1 MSDPRFSGKVAIVT
15 GGGYGIGEAIVRE
28 LAAEGC
34 AVVIAARSKDKIDSL
49 ADEIRQAGGKAE
61 AVVTDVSNE
70 DHVQRAIG
78 QAIETFGQVDILVN
92 NAGIAGPTKLATE
105 ISSAEWHETIEVNLS
120 GAFYCAK
127 HAAAA
132 MIERGRGGAIV
143 NIASVAGRIGYGMRT
158 PYAASKWGMI
168 GLNHSLAAELGKFDI
183 RVNCVCPGAV
193 QGERIDA
200 VIKARAEAAGISEE
214 AATKQIASGVPLGR
228 MVTAKEVARAVLYFA
243 DENDSSGVTGQA
255 FTVCGGARMQ

>member
-1 MSDPRFSGKVAIVT
+1 MGEGRFANKVAIVT

-28 LAAEGC
+28 LAGEGA
-34 AVVIAARSKDKIDSL
+34 AVAIAARSKDKIEAL
-49 ADEIRQAGGKAE
+49 AKELRDGGGKAE
-61 AVVTDVSNE
+61 AVVTDVANE
-70 DHVQRAIG
+70 DNVRRMVDRTL
-78 QAIETFGQVDILVN
+78 EKFGQVDVLVN

-105 ISSAEWHETIEVNLS
+105 ISSVEWHETIEVNLT

-127 HAAAA
+127 HAAAS
-132 MIERGRGGAIV
+132 MIDRGRGGAIV
-143 NIASVAGRIGYGMRT
+143 NIASVAGRIGYAFRT

-168 GLNHSLAAELGKFDI
+168 GLNHSLAAEMGKYGI

-200 VIKARAEAAGISEE
+200 VIKARAEAQGVPEE
-214 AATKQIASGVPLGR
+214 AALKQMTSGIPLGR
-228 MVTAKEVARAVLYFA
+228 MVTAKEVTRAVLYFA

-255 FTVCGGARMQ
+255 FTVCGGFRMQ

>member
-1 MSDPRFSGKVAIVT
+1 MSDPRFSGKVAVVT

-28 LAAEGC
+28 LASEGA
-34 AVVIAARSKDKIDSL
+34 AVVIAARSRTKIESL
-49 ADEIRQAGGKAE
+49 AEELRQSGGRAE
-61 AVVTDVSNE
+61 AAVTDVANE
-70 DHVQRAIG
+70 DDVRRMVDHAIK
-78 QAIETFGQVDILVN
+78 AFGRIDILVN

-105 ISSAEWHETIEVNLS
+105 ISSVEWHETIEVNLT
-120 GAFYCAK
+120 GAFYCAR

-132 MIERGRGGAIV
+132 MIERGEGGAIV
-143 NIASVAGRIGYGMRT
+143 NIASVAGRIGYALRT

-168 GLNHSLAAELGKFDI
+168 GLNHSLAAELGHYKI

-200 VIKARAEAAGISEE
+200 VIRARAEAAGVPQEKVE
-214 AATKQIASGVPLGR
+214 RQMRSGVPLGR